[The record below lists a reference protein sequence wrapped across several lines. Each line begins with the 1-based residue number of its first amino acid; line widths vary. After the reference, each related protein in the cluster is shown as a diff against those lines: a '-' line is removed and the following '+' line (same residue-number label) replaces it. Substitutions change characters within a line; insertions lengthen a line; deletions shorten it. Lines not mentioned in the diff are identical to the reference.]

1 VNAVATGS
9 PVERLR
15 NWYAELEPRERK
27 VAAWG
32 ALGGAALLLLVV
44 LLQLHAAVD
53 RAERRLQQKRA
64 DVGYVQAVLPE
75 LRAAPV
81 PQGGDQSLVVVVD
94 RTTRDVGLAMNVRGT
109 EPGGPNELRVR
120 LEGAPFDASVNWILR
135 LQREYGVRIAAAS
148 FERTASPGVVNAS
161 ITLARP

>member
-1 VNAVATGS
+1 VNSVVAAS
-9 PVERLR
+9 PVEKVRS
-15 NWYAELEPRERK
+15 WYAELEPRERK
-27 VAAWG
+27 IVAWG
-32 ALGGAALLLLVV
+32 ALGGTALLLLVIV
-44 LLQLHAAVD
+44 LQLHAALD
-53 RAERRLQQKRA
+53 RGERRVQQKRA

-94 RTTRDVGLAMNVRGT
+94 RTTRDAGLAMNVRGT

-148 FERTASPGVVNAS
+148 FERTASAGVVNAS

>member
-1 VNAVATGS
+1 MNAVAAPS
-9 PVERLR
+9 PLEKVRT
-15 NWYAELEPRERK
+15 WYAGLEAREQK
-27 VAAWG
+27 AVTWG
-32 ALGGAALLLLVV
+32 AVGGTVVVLLVV
-44 LLQLHAAVD
+44 VLQLHAAVD

-64 DVGYVQAVLPE
+64 DVAYIQSVLPE

-94 RTTRDVGLAMNVRGT
+94 RTTRDAGLAMNVRGT
-109 EPGGPNELRVR
+109 EPGGQNELRVR

-148 FERTASPGVVNAS
+148 IERTGTPGIVNAS
-161 ITLARP
+161 VTLARP